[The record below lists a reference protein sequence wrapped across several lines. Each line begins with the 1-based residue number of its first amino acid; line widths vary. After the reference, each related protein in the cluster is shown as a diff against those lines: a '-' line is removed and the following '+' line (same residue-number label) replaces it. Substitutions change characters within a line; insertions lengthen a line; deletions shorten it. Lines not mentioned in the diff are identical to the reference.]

1 MARLGK
7 PFGLQTSL
15 VFIGAFCNASF
26 VNKSSLENSMF
37 RVKAAPFT
45 KMIVFFHKLTFTLE
59 FWQIKR
65 FIGS

>member
-1 MARLGK
+1 
-7 PFGLQTSL
+7 
-15 VFIGAFCNASF
+15 
-26 VNKSSLENSMF
+26 MF

-45 KMIVFFHKLTFTLE
+45 KMIVFFYKLTFTLE

>member
-1 MARLGK
+1 MSTPAPYIRKG
-7 PFGLQTSL
+7 PG
-15 VFIGAFCNASF
+15 SF
-26 VNKSSLENSMF
+26 DKSSLENSMF